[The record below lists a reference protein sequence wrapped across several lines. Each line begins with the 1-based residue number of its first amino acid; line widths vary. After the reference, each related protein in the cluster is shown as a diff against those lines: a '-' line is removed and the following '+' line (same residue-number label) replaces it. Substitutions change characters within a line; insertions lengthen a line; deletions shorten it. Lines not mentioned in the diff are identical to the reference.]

1 MAMTSVYQTGLLD
14 SQYAAAW
21 ESPEFTSDR
30 CRDMFARAIRA
41 LHYMMTVLGKRGA
54 QFVVG

>member
-30 CRDMFARAIRA
+30 CRDMFARVIRA
-41 LHYMMTVLGKRGA
+41 LHYVYDSSPKEGDA
-54 QFVVG
+54 